1 MKQLSFNPIA
11 QFIEEEESQS
21 GLEAVFCRLV
31 TLGTSSEDH
40 SKPQGRWGPCFLYT
54 MVFSLHAG
62 QKMLKPPKQN
72 QKTGQKLT
80 TCMGSH
86 TKANF

>member
-11 QFIEEEESQS
+11 QFIEEEKSQS
-21 GLEAVFCRLV
+21 GLEAGFCRLV
-31 TLGTSSEDH
+31 TLGTSREDH
-40 SKPQGRWGPCFLYT
+40 SEPQGRWGPCFLYT

-80 TCMGSH
+80 TCMDSH
-86 TKANF
+86 NKANF